1 MRIEDEVK
9 LDYSDVLIR
18 PKRSTLGSRKQVRM
32 ERKFE
37 FRHYGN
43 LQDKE
48 YHYEGIPIMA
58 SNMDG
63 VGTFEMA
70 DTLAREQLMT
80 CLVKTY
86 EVMELVNY
94 FDGIENDDN
103 FRTEYVA
110 MSIGITERDDEK
122 FRNVYEQVD
131 RKLKYCLLYTSDAAD
146 E

>member
-37 FRHYGN
+37 FRHYDSN
-43 LQDKE
+43 EE

-70 DTLAREQLMT
+70 DTLGEQGIFT

-86 EVMELVNY
+86 SVGELVGY
-94 FDGIENDDN
+94 FDESSCALCKIPVKKEL
-103 FRTEYVA
+103 RY
-110 MSIGITERDDEK
+110 S
-122 FRNVYEQVD
+122 
-131 RKLKYCLLYTSDAAD
+131 
-146 E
+146 

>member
-1 MRIEDEVK
+1 MRIEDDIK

-37 FRHYGN
+37 YRHYGN

-70 DTLAREQLMT
+70 DRLGELNIFT

-86 EVMELVNY
+86 SEGELVGY
-94 FDGIENDDN
+94 FDEALAPPW
-103 FRTEYVA
+103 RKEHVA
-110 MSIGITERDDEK
+110 MSIGVKQEDEQK
-122 FRNVYEQVD
+122 FRNVYVD
-131 RKLKYCLLYTSDAAD
+131 
-146 E
+146 

>member
-1 MRIEDEVK
+1 MRIEDDIK

-37 FRHYGN
+37 YRHYSN
-43 LQDKE
+43 SMNEE

-70 DTLAREQLMT
+70 DRLGEFQSVYLSS
-80 CLVKTY
+80 
-86 EVMELVNY
+86 
-94 FDGIENDDN
+94 ENIQCW
-103 FRTEYVA
+103 RT
-110 MSIGITERDDEK
+110 SWL
-122 FRNVYEQVD
+122 F
-131 RKLKYCLLYTSDAAD
+131 
-146 E
+146 

>member
-37 FRHYGN
+37 YRHYSN
-43 LQDKE
+43 SMNEE

-70 DTLAREQLMT
+70 DRLGEFKVFT
-80 CLVKTY
+80 CLVK
-86 EVMELVNY
+86 N
-94 FDGIENDDN
+94 IQCR
-103 FRTEYVA
+103 RT
-110 MSIGITERDDEK
+110 SWL
-122 FRNVYEQVD
+122 F
-131 RKLKYCLLYTSDAAD
+131 
-146 E
+146 